1 MEAHGVLIRPI
12 ITEQVTALTERYNQV
27 AFEVEAACNKF
38 QIRDAVETLYGV
50 KVEKVATMN
59 MPGKKKRRGNSIGKR
74 PDWKKAIVTLKEG
87 DTIDFFATE

>member
-1 MEAHGVLIRPI
+1 MEAHRVLIQPI
-12 ITEQVTALTERYNQV
+12 ITEQVTALTERFNQV
-27 AFEVEAACNKF
+27 AFQVEAACNKF
-38 QIRDAVETLYGV
+38 QIRDAVEALYGV

-59 MPGKKKRRGNSIGKR
+59 MPGKTKRRGTSIGKR

>member
-1 MEAHGVLIRPI
+1 MEAHRVLIRPI

-74 PDWKKAIVTLKEG
+74 PDWKKALVTLKEG

>member
-1 MEAHGVLIRPI
+1 VEAHRVLIRPI
-12 ITEQVTALTERYNQV
+12 ITEQVTALTERFNQV
-27 AFEVEAACNKF
+27 AFQVEAACNKF
-38 QIRDAVETLYGV
+38 QIRDAVEALYGV

-59 MPGKKKRRGNSIGKR
+59 MPGKTKRRGTSIGKR

>member
-1 MEAHGVLIRPI
+1 MEAHQVLIRPI

>member
-1 MEAHGVLIRPI
+1 MEAHRVLIRPI

>member
-1 MEAHGVLIRPI
+1 MEAHRILIRPI
-12 ITEQVTALTERYNQV
+12 ITERVTTLTERYNQV
-27 AFEVEAACNKF
+27 AFQVDRECNKF

-59 MPGKKKRRGNSIGKR
+59 MPGKTKRRGSSIGTR
-74 PDWKKAIVTLKEG
+74 PDWKKAIVTLKDG

>member
-1 MEAHGVLIRPI
+1 MEAHRVLIRPI

-59 MPGKKKRRGNSIGKR
+59 MTGKKKRRGNSIGKR

>member
-1 MEAHGVLIRPI
+1 MEAHRVLIRPI
-12 ITEQVTALTERYNQV
+12 ITEQVTALTERFNQV
-27 AFEVEAACNKF
+27 AFQVEAACNKF
-38 QIRDAVETLYGV
+38 QIRDAVEALYGV

-59 MPGKKKRRGNSIGKR
+59 MPGKTKRRGTSIGKR

>member
-1 MEAHGVLIRPI
+1 M
-12 ITEQVTALTERYNQV
+12 
-27 AFEVEAACNKF
+27 AFQVEAACNKF
-38 QIRDAVETLYGV
+38 QIRDAVEALYGV

-59 MPGKKKRRGNSIGKR
+59 MPGKTKRRGTSIGKR

>member
-1 MEAHGVLIRPI
+1 MEAHRVLIRPI

-59 MPGKKKRRGNSIGKR
+59 MPGKKKRRGSSIGKR

>member
-1 MEAHGVLIRPI
+1 MEAQRVLIRPI
-12 ITEQVTALTERYNQV
+12 ITEQVTTLTERFNQV
-27 AFEVEAACNKF
+27 AFQVEATCNKF
-38 QIRDAVETLYGV
+38 QIRDAVEALYGV

-59 MPGKKKRRGNSIGKR
+59 MPGKKKRRGSSIGKR

>member
-1 MEAHGVLIRPI
+1 VEAQRVLIRPI
-12 ITEQVTALTERYNQV
+12 ITEQVTTLTERFNQV
-27 AFEVEAACNKF
+27 AFQVEAACNKF
-38 QIRDAVETLYGV
+38 QIRDAVEALYGV

-59 MPGKKKRRGNSIGKR
+59 MPGKKKRRGTSIGKR

>member
-1 MEAHGVLIRPI
+1 MEAQRVLIRPI
-12 ITEQVTALTERYNQV
+12 ITEQVTTLTERFNQV
-27 AFEVEAACNKF
+27 AFQVEAACNKF
-38 QIRDAVETLYGV
+38 QIRDAVEALYGV

-59 MPGKKKRRGNSIGKR
+59 MPGKKKRRGTSIGKR